1 MTTQVMNEQDSLYK
15 RGYAV
20 NEPGGGP
27 PLGEGEG
34 TLCKYEYSDRVAT
47 STNSAN
53 SSAEMKQRGGREKGL
68 EATRRDKVSFITTDL
83 SLTLTW
89 TYPNPITLALTKVSF
104 ITGDLELDPSTP
116 WPKVLDAA
124 EAIGLSVGS
133 GGNLGSKIDR
143 LYKQLA
149 R

>member
-1 MTTQVMNEQDSLYK
+1 
-15 RGYAV
+15 
-20 NEPGGGP
+20 
-27 PLGEGEG
+27 
-34 TLCKYEYSDRVAT
+34 
-47 STNSAN
+47 
-53 SSAEMKQRGGREKGL
+53 
-68 EATRRDKVSFITTDL
+68 
-83 SLTLTW
+83 
-89 TYPNPITLALTKVSF
+89 
-104 ITGDLELDPSTP
+104 LELDPSTP